1 MATKK
6 EFTVTYTYI
15 KTDDGTKMLKA
26 PQFGGNYTEQE
37 REELIEYVL
46 DTELFSICKRE
57 SQETYTL
64 ENAWSNYKHITKLNK
79 ERNKK

>member
-37 REELIEYVL
+37 REELLDYVL
-46 DTELFSICKRE
+46 DTEISLTNHFECPAAYSLK
-57 SQETYTL
+57 
-64 ENAWSNYKHITKLNK
+64 NAWESYKMEK
-79 ERNKK
+79 ELKKKFKK

>member
-15 KTDDGTKMLKA
+15 KTDDGTKMLKT

-37 REELIEYVL
+37 REELLDYVL
-46 DTELFSICKRE
+46 DTEISLTNHFEYPAAHSLK
-57 SQETYTL
+57 
-64 ENAWSNYKHITKLNK
+64 NAWESYKSEK
-79 ERNKK
+79 ELKKKFKK